1 MIDIDSKFKKDVE
14 TIRAAN
20 KAHDAMIDYFINKLG
35 ERIGLKTEQEYEIL
49 WDHILNETTWSVN
62 YKKKKSDETGS

>member
-1 MIDIDSKFKKDVE
+1 MINIDPKFKKDVE

-35 ERIGLKTEQEYEIL
+35 ERIGLKTNQEYEIL
-49 WDHILNETTWSVN
+49 WDHILNESNWNVS
-62 YKKKKSDETGS
+62 YKKGKHNESSS